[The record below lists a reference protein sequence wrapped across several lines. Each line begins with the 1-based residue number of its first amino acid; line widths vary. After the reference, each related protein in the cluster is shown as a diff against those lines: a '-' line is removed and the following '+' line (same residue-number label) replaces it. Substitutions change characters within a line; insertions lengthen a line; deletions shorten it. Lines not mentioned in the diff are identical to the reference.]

1 MNKQIDSKE
10 TKTTPE
16 LYTVLGVV
24 YSIGYGQYADSGS
37 IEKLAKNEEAIINL
51 IKNDEYLQAGQGV
64 TQVTVDF
71 VDEKVYYEYKD
82 WDDEIEQGILYL
94 TKFEVVG

>member
-1 MNKQIDSKE
+1 MDKQKVSKE
-10 TKTTPE
+10 TKSKPE

-24 YSIGYGQYADSGS
+24 YSIGYGQYVDSGS

-51 IKNDEYLQAGQGV
+51 VKNDEYLNAGKGV
-64 TQVTVDF
+64 VKVTVDF
-71 VDEKVYYEYKD
+71 EDEKVYYDYRD
-82 WDDEIEQGILYL
+82 WDDEIEQGMLYL

>member
-1 MNKQIDSKE
+1 M
-10 TKTTPE
+10 KTVTE
-16 LYTVLGVV
+16 FLGVV

-51 IKNDEYLQAGQGV
+51 VKDDELVHAGKGV
-64 TQVTVDF
+64 TEVTVDF
-71 VDEKVYYEYKD
+71 VDEKVYYDYKD
-82 WDDEIEQGILYL
+82 WDDEMEQGILYL

>member
-1 MNKQIDSKE
+1 M
-10 TKTTPE
+10 KTVTE
-16 LYTVLGVV
+16 FLGVV

-51 IKNDEYLQAGQGV
+51 VKDDEWVHAGKGV
-64 TQVTVDF
+64 TEVTVDF
-71 VDEKVYYEYKD
+71 VDEKVYYDYKD
-82 WDDEIEQGILYL
+82 WDDEMEQGILYL

>member
-1 MNKQIDSKE
+1 MSKQTNNKE
-10 TKTTPE
+10 TETKPE

-24 YSIGYGQYADSGS
+24 YSIGYGQYADSGY

-51 IKNDEYLQAGQGV
+51 VKNDEYVCAGQGV
-64 TQVTVDF
+64 VSVTVDF
-71 VDEKVYYEYKD
+71 LDEKVYYDYKD

-94 TKFEVVG
+94 TKHEVVG